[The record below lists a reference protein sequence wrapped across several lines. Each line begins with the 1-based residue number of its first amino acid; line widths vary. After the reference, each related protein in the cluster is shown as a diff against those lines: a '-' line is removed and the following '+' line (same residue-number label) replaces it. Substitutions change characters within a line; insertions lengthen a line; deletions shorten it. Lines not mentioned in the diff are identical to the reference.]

1 MWPFKDI
8 AQIHSRAKPRSPLP
22 FMSVYQLSGL
32 FYSLKSA
39 ICKVIRK
46 HNFDLT
52 CKGLKTMTIEYDC
65 DKRLKIYH
73 LMVSPIKMRIQKK

>member
-32 FYSLKSA
+32 FYSLKPS

-46 HNFDLT
+46 HILN
-52 CKGLKTMTIEYDC
+52 
-65 DKRLKIYH
+65 
-73 LMVSPIKMRIQKK
+73 